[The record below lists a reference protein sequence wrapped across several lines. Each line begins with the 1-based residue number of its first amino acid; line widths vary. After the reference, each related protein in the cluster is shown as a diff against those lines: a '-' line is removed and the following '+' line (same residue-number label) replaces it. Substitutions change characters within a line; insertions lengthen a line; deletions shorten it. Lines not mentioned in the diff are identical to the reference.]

1 MRRLLLLVF
10 ALVLVLA
17 ASPMFAQGTTTSAI
31 TGQVVD
37 ANGEALPGATVL
49 AIHEP
54 SGTTYGSVTALNGG
68 FNIPNMRVGGPYTV
82 TVNFVGYSEARYND
96 IVLRLGSAT
105 SLNVTLSE
113 GTTELEEV
121 VIASDRSDIFSS
133 DRTGASTNLSNE
145 TIADLPT
152 INRNISDFTR
162 LTPQSNGGSFAGRD
176 ERFNNYT
183 IDGNIY
189 NNNFGL
195 GSGQFAASNPISLD
209 AIEEIQV
216 NLAPFDVRQ
225 GGFTGASVNA
235 ITRSGTNEL
244 SASGY
249 FYTRNE
255 KLTGSKIGD
264 TELNVADAFNRII
277 GARVGGPIIKDKL
290 FFFVSLEQESASNPG
305 FQKVASRPGLTP
317 DGLTVSRVPADQL
330 EFVSERLA
338 SLYGYETG
346 PYENYDFG
354 SEGLRINA
362 RLDFNINQ
370 SNKFMVRFNRYDAF
384 TDVGVNGNS
393 LRYNPSALRYFNTNR
408 FGIEAMNFR
417 NSHYSVDNNVTS
429 VVGELNS
436 TFGSN
441 ISNNLNIGFTD
452 VSDPIRGIPGGQ
464 DFPFIEIL
472 EPDEQGNLLYYM
484 TIGNE
489 LFSVGNLL
497 ENKILNITDNVT
509 IFKGKHTYT
518 AGVNFEYMT
527 FKNAF
532 NPVVNGL
539 YRYNSYD
546 DFVASV
552 IDGDDTI
559 EPALFLQGYSYRG
572 INDIPT
578 DDTAFG
584 QAGLYVQDEMQVSRN
599 LKLTGG
605 LRVDFQYYPIDL
617 PANENLDALNLE
629 FTNPQTGDII
639 KPDVSKLPPVRPLWS
654 PRIGFN
660 WDANGDGNT
669 QVRGGTG
676 VFSGRIPFVWISNQV
691 NGNGVTRGGYGLTP
705 GQWGTGSNPTWDG
718 FQSDVTYYRPNPET
732 LSAQVSNS
740 LAITDEDFR
749 FPQVWRTNLAVDQKF
764 GEGWIVTLEGIV
776 NKDINSPLAV
786 NINTNEPSARIS
798 SPYEY
803 PYWAAGTYYDNT
815 SFRDVIL
822 LTNTNKGYYASLTA
836 QARRDFGNGLNASLA
851 YTRSVSKDYGLEGG
865 SQASSLWP
873 FAVVDSR
880 NDPEIGFSRF
890 DVPNRIV
897 GYLSYTTENIVPK
910 FPTTVSLFYEG
921 GDRGRYS
928 YTYSGNFGDG
938 AARLM
943 YIPENQSEANLI
955 DIVDSG
961 TGEVV
966 LDADAQWDILD
977 AYIEQDKYLSK
988 HRGEVAERNGAK
1000 LPWLNRFDL
1009 RIVQDI
1015 SIVSK
1020 HKFQLTFDVLN
1031 FGNLISS
1038 TWGIGKTPY
1047 QTNLLS
1053 FRGIDGSNN
1062 AQFTL
1067 NTISGTSDYPT
1078 ESFRDIVAVSQTWS
1092 AQFGVRYIFN

>member
-1 MRRLLLLVF
+1 MRRILQ
-10 ALVLVLA
+10 LVLA
-17 ASPMFAQGTTTSAI
+17 LGMAFFVSSVLAQGTTTSAI

-37 ANGEALPGATVL
+37 SQREPLPGATVL
-49 AIHEP
+49 AVHEP
-54 SGTTYGSVTALNGG
+54 SGTTYGAVTALNGG

-82 TVNFVGYSEARYND
+82 TVNFVGYNESKYSD
-96 IVLRLGSAT
+96 INLRLGSAT

-113 GTTELEEV
+113 GTTELGEV
-121 VIASDRSDIFSS
+121 IIAAARSDIFSS

-145 TIADLPT
+145 TIGDLPT

-195 GSGQFAASNPISLD
+195 GSGQFAGSNPISLD

-235 ITRSGTNEL
+235 ITRSGTNEF

-255 KLTGSKIGD
+255 KLTGSKIGG
-264 TELNVADAFNRII
+264 TELNVADAFNRIV
-277 GARVGGPIIKDKL
+277 GARVGGPILKDKL
-290 FFFVSLEQESASNPG
+290 FFFVSLEQERASNPG
-305 FQKVASRPGLTP
+305 LQKVASRPGLTP
-317 DGLTVSRVPADQL
+317 DGQTVSRVPADQL
-330 EFVSERLA
+330 EFVSEQLA

-346 PYENYDFG
+346 PYEGYDFA

-370 SNKFMVRFNRYDAF
+370 SNKFMLRFNRYDAF
-384 TDVGVNGNS
+384 RDVGVNGNS

-436 TFGSN
+436 TLGSN
-441 ISNNLNIGFTD
+441 ISNNLNIGYTN
-452 VSDPIRGIPGGQ
+452 VADPIRGIPGEQ
-464 DFPFIEIL
+464 DFPFIEVM
-472 EPDEQGNLLYYM
+472 EPDDQGNLLYYM
-484 TIGNE
+484 TMGNE

-497 ENKILNITDNVT
+497 ENKILNVTDNLT
-509 IFKGKHTYT
+509 IFRGKHTYT
-518 AGVNFEYMT
+518 AGLNFEYMT

-552 IDGDDTI
+552 IDGDNSI
-559 EPALFLQGYSYRG
+559 EPALFLQGYSYEG
-572 INDIPT
+572 IDDIPT

-584 QAGLYVQDEMQVSRN
+584 QAGLYVQDEIQLSRN
-599 LKLTGG
+599 LKFTGG

-617 PANENLDALNLE
+617 PANPNLDALNLE
-629 FTNPQTGDII
+629 FVNPQNDEVIT
-639 KPDVSKLPPVRPLWS
+639 PDVSKLPPVRPLWS
-654 PRIGFN
+654 PRVGIN
-660 WDANGDGNT
+660 WDVKGDGST
-669 QVRGGTG
+669 QLRGGTG
-676 VFSGRIPFVWISNQV
+676 IFSGRIPFVWISNQV

-705 GQWGTGSNPTWDG
+705 GQWGTPDNPTWDG
-718 FQSDVTYYRPNPET
+718 FQPDVAYYRPNPET
-732 LSAQVSNS
+732 LDAQVSNS

-749 FPQVWRTNLAVDQKF
+749 FPQVWRTNLAVDKRL
-764 GEGWIVTLEGIV
+764 GDGWIVTLEGML

-786 NINTNEPSARIS
+786 NINTNDPSTRIAT
-798 SPYEY
+798 PYEY
-803 PYWAAGTYYDNT
+803 PYWTSGSYYTNS

-822 LTNTNKGYYASLTA
+822 LTNTNKGYYASMTG
-836 QARRDFGNGLNASLA
+836 QVRKDFGNGLNGSLA

-880 NDPEIGFSRF
+880 NDPEIGYSRF
-890 DVPNRIV
+890 DIPNRVV
-897 GYLSYTTENIVPK
+897 GFLTYTTEAIVPK
-910 FPTTVSLFYEG
+910 FPTTFTLFYEG

-928 YTYSGNFGDG
+928 YTFSGNFGDG

-943 YIPENQSEANLI
+943 YIPEDQSDANLI
-955 DIVDSG
+955 DIVDSE
-961 TGEVV
+961 TGLTVA
-966 LDADAQWDILD
+966 DADEQWDVLN
-977 AYIEQDKYLSK
+977 AFIEQDKYLSK

-1009 RIVQDI
+1009 RIIQDI

-1031 FGNLISS
+1031 FGNLLSS
-1038 TWGIGKTPY
+1038 EWGIGKTPV
-1047 QTNLLS
+1047 QTNLMA
-1053 FRGIDGSNN
+1053 FRGIDGNNN
-1062 AQFTL
+1062 AQFSL
-1067 NTISGTSDYPT
+1067 NTIPGTSEFPS
-1078 ESFRDIVAVSQTWS
+1078 ESFRDIIAISQTWS